1 MRSALDD
8 LLGAH
13 DKLIMDP
20 VHGGIR
26 LHRHEIEIID
36 HRLFQ
41 RLRNICQNDI
51 LSLVFPGATHSRF
64 LHSIGVMHVGD
75 RMFRA
80 MMDAYLRERHLSR
93 RPELTFEQ
101 LDAIDYMAKV
111 IRLACLL
118 HDSGHSS
125 FSHQFNQ
132 ANRIQQLMQANGRFQ
147 RLWEDIDTTD
157 IYPEVPATL
166 EHEHYSV
173 RVAWEILSDLSIA
186 QRYAIEPQDVL
197 GVMETTEV
205 TPSERFCNHARTFW
219 SFVAGPDAQSGAM
232 QASSTPGL
240 VMALLSSIVSGEVD
254 ADRADYMLR
263 DGFHS
268 SVTIGGFNLDH
279 LLSNLRFGW
288 NPESPW
294 LGLAIARK
302 GLGALEDFVY
312 SRHQM
317 YRQVYA
323 HKTALG
329 FDWLLREAINEV
341 LEDRDVLT
349 WVDDCL
355 GNIRHFAEVTDTF
368 FWEAFR
374 RKARENPESCSRC
387 VVDRIRLVHLDTC
400 TDLTAGAIEQ
410 HRNYLAEALS
420 APVDEIV
427 TCTMHARFSHIREH
441 FEGMKV
447 LIRDPVSGR
456 RQLAQIPDVST
467 FFQKFSDSTII
478 HFYRLPEPLRKSD
491 RARASEQ

>member
-1 MRSALDD
+1 MRSAIDD
-8 LLGAH
+8 LLGAY

-20 VHGGIR
+20 VHGGIP
-26 LHRHEIEIID
+26 LYSHEIEVLD

-64 LHSIGVMHVGD
+64 LHSVGVMYVGS

-80 MMDAYLRERHLSR
+80 MIDAYLRERNLSR
-93 RPELTFEQ
+93 RAELTFSQ
-101 LDAIDYMAKV
+101 LEAIDYIAKV

-132 ANRIQQLMQANGRFQ
+132 AKRIQALMQQKGRFEQ
-147 RLWEDIDTTD
+147 LWEGIDISNL
-157 IYPEVPATL
+157 YPRMPEEL

-173 RVAWEILSDLSIA
+173 RVAYEIFRDIDLPA
-186 QRYAIEPQDVL
+186 KGIEIEDVL
-197 GVMETTEV
+197 GCMETTQV
-205 TPSERFCNHARTFW
+205 QPSERFAAHARTFW
-219 SFVAGPDAQSGAM
+219 AFIAGQDASAGAL
-232 QASSTPGL
+232 AETSTPRL
-240 VMALLSSIVSGEVD
+240 VMDLLSSIVSGEID

-279 LLSNLRFGW
+279 LLSNMRFGW
-288 NPESPW
+288 TLETPW

-341 LEDRDVLT
+341 LQDGET
-349 WVDDCL
+349 FAWVDDCL
-355 GNIRHFAEVTDTF
+355 GNIASFAEVTDTF

-374 RKARENPESCSRC
+374 RYARAHPNSYSRC
-387 VVDRIRLVHLDTC
+387 IVDRIRLDHLETRE
-400 TDLTAGAIEQ
+400 DLDEQ
-410 HRNYLAEALS
+410 AREAHRRYLAQALS
-420 APVDEIV
+420 VPLEEIV
-427 TCTMHARFSHIREH
+427 TCTMKARFSHIQDN
-441 FEGMKV
+441 FEGIKV
-447 LIRDPVSGR
+447 LVREPVTGNR
-456 RQLAQIPDVST
+456 RLHRITEVST
-467 FFQKFSDSTII
+467 FFQKFSDGTID
-478 HFYRLPEPLRKSD
+478 HFYRIPGVLRPE
-491 RARASEQ
+491 

>member
-1 MRSALDD
+1 MIRSSVDD
-8 LLGAH
+8 LLGAY

-26 LHRHEIEIID
+26 LHRHEIEVID

-80 MMDAYLRERHLSR
+80 MMDAYLRERQLSR

-101 LDAIDYMAKV
+101 IDAIDYMAKV

-132 ANRIQQLMQANGRFQ
+132 ADRIQNLMQSPGRFE
-147 RLWEDIDTTD
+147 RLWEGVDIHG
-157 IYPEVPATL
+157 IYPTLPSVL

-173 RVAWEILSDLSIA
+173 RVAWDILHDIDVA
-186 QRYAIEPQDVL
+186 GRYGIEMQDIL
-197 GVMETTEV
+197 GVMETTGV
-205 TPSERFCNHARTFW
+205 TPSERFCHYARTFW
-219 SFVAGPDAQSGAM
+219 SFIAGPDAQAGAM
-232 QASSTPGL
+232 EESSTPDL
-240 VMALLSSIVSGEVD
+240 VMEMLSSIVSGEID

-288 NPESPW
+288 NPDSPW

-341 LEDRDVLT
+341 LEDEDILA

-374 RKARENPESCSRC
+374 RKARENPASCSRC
-387 VVDRIRLVHLDTC
+387 VVDRIRLNHVDTREN
-400 TDLTAGAIEQ
+400 LESGAIEA
-410 HRNYLAEALS
+410 HRHYLADALS

-427 TCTMHARFSHIREH
+427 TCTMHARFSHIRDH
-441 FEGMKV
+441 FEGIKV
-447 LIRDPVSGR
+447 LVRDPVSGR
-456 RQLAQIPDVST
+456 RSLARIPDVST

-478 HFYRLPEPLRKSD
+478 HFYRVPEPLR
-491 RARASEQ
+491 Q

>member
-8 LLGAH
+8 LLGAY

-26 LHRHEIEIID
+26 LHRHEVEVID

-80 MMDAYLRERHLSR
+80 MMDAYLRERQLSR
-93 RPELTFEQ
+93 QPELTFEQ

-132 ANRIQQLMQANGRFQ
+132 ADRIQRLMQAPGRFEQ
-147 RLWEDIDTTD
+147 LWAGVDVSSF
-157 IYPEVPATL
+157 YPEIPEVL

-173 RVAWEILSDLSIA
+173 RIAWEVLSDMDLPERFGVEI
-186 QRYAIEPQDVL
+186 RDVL
-197 GVMETTEV
+197 GVMETTEPA
-205 TPSERFCNHARTFW
+205 PSARFQHHARTFW
-219 SFVAGPDAQSGAM
+219 AFIAGPDAHAGALETS
-232 QASSTPGL
+232 AVPRL
-240 VMALLSSIVSGEVD
+240 VMDLLSSVVSGEID

-279 LLSNLRFGW
+279 LLNNLRFGW
-288 NPESPW
+288 SLDSPW
-294 LGLAIARK
+294 LGLAVTQK

-312 SRHQM
+312 SRYQM
-317 YRQVYA
+317 YRKVYA

-341 LEDRDVLT
+341 LEDQDVLD

-355 GNIRHFAEVTDTF
+355 GDIRNFADVTDTF

-374 RKARENPESCSRC
+374 RKARANPASCSRC
-387 VVDRIRLVHLDTC
+387 VVDRVRLNHVDTREELDR
-400 TDLTAGAIEQ
+400 DGIEA
-410 HRNYLAEALS
+410 HRQYLSSALG
-420 APVDEIV
+420 APVEEIV
-427 TCTMHARFSHIREH
+427 TCTMHARFSHIRDH
-441 FEGMKV
+441 FDGIQV
-447 LIRDPVSGR
+447 LARDAVTGR
-456 RQLAQIPDVST
+456 RCLERITDMST
-467 FFQKFSDSTII
+467 FFQKFSDSTIV
-478 HFYRLPEPLRKSD
+478 HFYRLPEPLRQRSG
-491 RARASEQ
+491 